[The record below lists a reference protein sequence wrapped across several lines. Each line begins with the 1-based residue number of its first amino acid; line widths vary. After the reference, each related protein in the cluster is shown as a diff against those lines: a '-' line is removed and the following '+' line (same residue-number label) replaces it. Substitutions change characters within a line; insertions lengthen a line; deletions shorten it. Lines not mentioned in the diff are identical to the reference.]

1 MRATL
6 REFQKKLPQMRELA
20 DRGEAVIV
28 EEGGHTYQFQRVPVE
43 GGANSRFK
51 TTGEFFEHMRSLGRL
66 DLSNYEADG
75 PVIPI
80 EDWGEIWQ

>member
-1 MRATL
+1 
-6 REFQKKLPQMRELA
+6 MRELA
-20 DRGEAVIV
+20 DKGEAVII
-28 EEGGHTYQFQRVPVE
+28 EEGGNTYQFQRMPVGE
-43 GGANSRFK
+43 TSASRFK

-80 EDWGEIWQ
+80 EDWGELWQ

>member
-1 MRATL
+1 
-6 REFQKKLPQMRELA
+6 MRELA
-20 DRGEAVIV
+20 DKGESVIV
-28 EEGGHTYQFQRVPVE
+28 EEGGHAYQFQRVPVS
-43 GGANSRFK
+43 AASSPRFK

-80 EDWGEIWQ
+80 EDWGELWQ